1 MSRQGEKKRV
11 VYRHPLGR
19 YEVVETTGVNQMGE
33 PYRFREAF
41 LTPQRDARGQL
52 TDADK
57 GQTAWH
63 KKIVKVLPAEPQEK
77 RMRKQFSEDEKKR
90 VRTMYR
96 QGFSIQE
103 IAFDLNRNHS
113 TIYTYLVKSGL
124 HGNMEREEWT
134 DQHDKIAKALWEQGY
149 SLRQIAERMGKA
161 KSTVGLHLRRIGKKT
176 G

>member
-1 MSRQGEKKRV
+1 MSRLGEKKRI
-11 VYRHPLGR
+11 VYRHPLER

-33 PYRFREAF
+33 PYRFREAV
-41 LTPQRDARGQL
+41 LTPGRDARGRL

-57 GQTAWH
+57 VAPAWH
-63 KKIVKVLPAEPQEK
+63 KEKAKALPDAPKEK
-77 RMRKQFSEDEKKR
+77 RLRKPFTEDEKQR

-103 IAFDLNRNHS
+103 IATDLNRNHS
-113 TIYTYLVKSGL
+113 TIYTYLVKNGL

-134 DQHDKIAKALWEQGY
+134 DQHDKIALALWNQGY
-149 SLRQIAERMGKA
+149 SLRRIAEQMGKA

>member
-1 MSRQGEKKRV
+1 MSRLGEKKRIA
-11 VYRHPLGR
+11 YRHPLER
-19 YEVVETTGVNQMGE
+19 YEVVETTGVNQMGDT
-33 PYRFREAF
+33 YHIREAK
-41 LTPQRDARGQL
+41 LTPERDARGML

-57 GQTAWH
+57 VPPAWH
-63 KKIVKVLPAEPQEK
+63 KEKSQALPAETKEK
-77 RMRKQFSEDEKKR
+77 RLRKPFTEDEKQR

-134 DQHDKIAKALWEQGY
+134 EQHDKIALALWNQGY
-149 SLRQIAERMGKA
+149 SLRRIAEQMGKA